1 MTINGARFFG
11 GALLALSLGWV
22 SSDASAVASELN
34 FAGVPLKGG
43 ETVRAPVPLSVQ
55 EKSYVSEGGNAVP
68 PNAVAVIAVPA
79 NFDPQKSWPVLI
91 CLSTSDFRRKN
102 RDDLED
108 FYRWAGLAEGWVL
121 LAGDGEGNPP
131 HDTAGWRAG
140 MTLAALDALHR
151 SFPGSGRW
159 PIAVAGYS
167 GGAKRAGTIAPLL
180 AVAGNHVIGIFLT
193 GVNEDRLSEGYRKFQ
208 PGSAFLR
215 TPIYMSSGQLDEI
228 ARVAQQQQVKRTIEQ
243 TGFTRIR
250 LIPMP
255 HGHAVSRSAIREAL
269 RWFRELQGPS

>member
-11 GALLALSLGWV
+11 GALLALSLGWM

-180 AVAGNHVIGIFLT
+180 AVAGN
-193 GVNEDRLSEGYRKFQ
+193 
-208 PGSAFLR
+208 
-215 TPIYMSSGQLDEI
+215 EI